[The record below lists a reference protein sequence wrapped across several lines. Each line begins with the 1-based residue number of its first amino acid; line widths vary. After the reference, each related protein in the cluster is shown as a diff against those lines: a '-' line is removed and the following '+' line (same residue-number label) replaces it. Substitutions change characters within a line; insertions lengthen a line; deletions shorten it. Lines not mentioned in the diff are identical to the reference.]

1 MGMTEVLCTVDIV
14 LLTLLQGRLK
24 VALLKRNREP
34 FMGVLVLPGGF
45 IHPAEDRDARD
56 AALRVLKEKTGI
68 DLVRGKPR
76 PSGRGQE
83 RGRQSRSLPL
93 ALVRCLLLL
102 DVLPNNGARRT
113 TAATGEVGRRPQ
125 RSAP

>member
-1 MGMTEVLCTVDIV
+1 MPESDATRLFLKMMDKLSQDPDWFYDHGVFVRELRNVGEKLRCNNGRFLANVQIKATVW
-14 LLTLLQGRLK
+14 Q
-24 VALLKRNREP
+24 
-34 FMGVLVLPGGF
+34 LP
-45 IHPAEDRDARD
+45 H
-56 AALRVLKEKTGI
+56 

-102 DVLPNNGARRT
+102 DVLQPVESRRSQ
-113 TAATGEVGRRPQ
+113 ATR
-125 RSAP
+125 